1 MISTL
6 NDVKLIS
13 LSSGEIFQSYDGILI
28 GFLNDAIS
36 PLSDEKAYGGIC
48 SWTLNDETFRM
59 DNHDAQPH

>member
-13 LSSGEIFQSYDGILI
+13 LTSGEIFQLNDGISI

-36 PLSDEKAYGGIC
+36 TRSGEKAYGGIC
-48 SWTLNDETFRM
+48 S
-59 DNHDAQPH
+59 